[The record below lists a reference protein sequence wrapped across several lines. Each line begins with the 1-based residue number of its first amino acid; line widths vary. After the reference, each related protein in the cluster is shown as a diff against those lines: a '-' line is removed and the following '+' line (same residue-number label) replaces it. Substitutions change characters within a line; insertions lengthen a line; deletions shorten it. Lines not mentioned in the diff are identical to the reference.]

1 MKKSA
6 IFIILTTFISNM
18 ALAEMDEKRQKPD
31 IDAIIAEIKLDS
43 SKVEKFKAI
52 LEEQKQAMQTKR
64 EQRREKKQE
73 MSREQ
78 RMEARKDMEAQRD
91 AMDEKLLTVLNYEQ
105 LYKFKKYMRQFHK
118 KNMEMR
124 KDRQKDKGKDRQK
137 PEQGESRN

>member
-52 LEEQKQAMQTKR
+52 LEEQKQAMQEKR
-64 EQRREKKQE
+64 KNKKE